1 MLTCSWRMLVLHL
14 LIIFFP
20 LIYGD
25 AKALA
30 VQLTAYG
37 RFWGG
42 AAYGSGFADA
52 LEAADN
58 PAVLTDARHF
68 NAGIFTERRFGL
80 AEVPLHI
87 GAVMAPVGMGGVGV
101 QLRQFGNSY
110 WKEQVL
116 SGSMGLRLG
125 HELGI
130 GAQLGYHSMSVYQ
143 YGNKGMP
150 TAVLALRWSPGSGWI
165 AGVQVIREDD
175 WQYRIGVGWQSG
187 AGFLLAAECRQQEG
201 KLIPAV
207 QAIYRIVPLLAMQL
221 GVSGWQ
227 PAPQWIVM
235 LTIGQLRIDGGASM
249 HPQLGFTP
257 TIALV
262 WGK

>member
-1 MLTCSWRMLVLHL
+1 MLVLHL
-14 LIIFFP
+14 LIIFFQ

-25 AKALA
+25 VKALA

-52 LEAADN
+52 LVAAEN
-58 PAVLTDARHF
+58 PAILADARHF

-80 AEVPLHI
+80 TEVPLHM
-87 GAVMAPVGMGGVGV
+87 GALMIPVGMGGIGV
-101 QLRQFGNSY
+101 QVRQFGNSY
-110 WKEQVL
+110 WKEQAV
-116 SGSMGLRLG
+116 SGGMGLHLG
-125 HELGI
+125 HDLGI
-130 GAQLGYHSMSVYQ
+130 GAQLGYHSTSVYQ
-143 YGNKGMP
+143 YGSKGIP
-150 TAVLALRWSPGSGWI
+150 TAVLALRWRLGPAWM
-165 AGVQVIREDD
+165 AGVQVIREGD

-187 AGFLLAAECRQQEG
+187 TGFLLAAECRQQEG
-201 KLIPAV
+201 KLIPLV
-207 QAIYRIVPLLAMQL
+207 QAIYRIIPLLAMQL

-227 PAPQWIVM
+227 PAPQWVVM
-235 LTIGQLRIDGGASM
+235 LILGRLRIDGGASM